1 MSYFYGVD
9 EFNEAMERR
18 QQDAKAE
25 MIAKKAFIS
34 GKPPA
39 KKKKKKKVKTK
50 SKKVNF
56 LNKLFNYFF
65 N

>member
-25 MIAKKAFIS
+25 RIAKKAFMS

-39 KKKKKKKVKTK
+39 KKKAKRKKQVKKG
-50 SKKVNF
+50 F
-56 LNKLFNYFF
+56 FNKLLNYFF
-65 N
+65 K

>member
-9 EFNEAMERR
+9 EFNAAMERR

-25 MIAKKAFIS
+25 RIAKKAFIS

-39 KKKKKKKVKTK
+39 KKKAKKKVKAK
-50 SKKVNF
+50 SKRHNF
-56 LNKLFNYFF
+56 LNKLLNYFF
-65 N
+65 K

>member
-25 MIAKKAFIS
+25 RIAKKAFIS

-39 KKKKKKKVKTK
+39 KKKAKRK
-50 SKKVNF
+50 SKKQV
-56 LNKLFNYFF
+56 KKGFF
-65 N
+65 NKRSLFAGE

>member
-9 EFNEAMERR
+9 EFDAAMERR

-25 MIAKKAFIS
+25 RIAKKAFIS

-39 KKKKKKKVKTK
+39 KKKAKRK
-50 SKKVNF
+50 SKKQVKKGF
-56 LNKLFNYFF
+56 FKTILNYFF
-65 N
+65 K

>member
-9 EFNEAMERR
+9 EFNAAIERR

-25 MIAKKAFIS
+25 RIAKKAFIS

-39 KKKKKKKVKTK
+39 KKKAKRKSQKQVKKV
-50 SKKVNF
+50 F
-56 LNKLFNYFF
+56 FNKLLNYFF
-65 N
+65 K